1 MGSFLFILLAAVGI
15 MTVACII
22 SDLSLCLF

>member
-1 MGSFLFILLAAVGI
+1 MGTYLIVILAAVGI

-22 SDLSLCLF
+22 SDLSLYLF